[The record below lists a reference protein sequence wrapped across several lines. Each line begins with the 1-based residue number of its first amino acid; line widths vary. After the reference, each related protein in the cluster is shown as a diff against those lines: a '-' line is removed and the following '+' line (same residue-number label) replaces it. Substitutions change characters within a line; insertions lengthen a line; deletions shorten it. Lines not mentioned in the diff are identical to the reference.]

1 MLARR
6 CLALSL
12 VAASLAA
19 CGSPVPPSSAGSAEP
34 IAGRPHDIPA
44 GIDER
49 LLDTTADPCVDF
61 FQYSCGN
68 FPKVYPLTPE
78 MNSSGT
84 GRLIF
89 DNNEFVLHAL
99 LERVAADD
107 PHRTPNEQK
116 TGDHYASCMNVA
128 AIDKLGLAPLEPEL
142 ARIAAL
148 TEKDQ
153 LGELLGHL
161 SSIHIGAFLAF
172 GELQDFKDARRQ
184 IAYVDQGGLGLPER
198 DFYFRDDA
206 RSTETRKQ
214 YVEHIGKVLALLGAP
229 EADAVRDA
237 AAIMQLETALAKVSL
252 DVTARRD
259 PAALYHPMSVD
270 ALAKLAPSIRWKA
283 LFTAAGAPPI
293 AELNVI
299 HPPFFTGLEELL
311 AATELPAI
319 KTYLRWQLIAKT
331 PGTALPSA
339 LDGEKFEFFGK
350 KLRGQPEQ
358 RPRWKRCVA
367 SVDSALGEALG
378 QVYVTREFSPAT
390 KAAAVAMVK
399 DIEAAMA
406 ADLDTL
412 AWMGPQT
419 KARAKDKL
427 HAIADKIGY
436 PEHFRD
442 YSALHVVRDDA
453 YGNEQRAV
461 AFEAHR
467 QLAKIGREVDRSE
480 WDITPSTVDAYY
492 NPSMNDINFPAG
504 ILQPPL
510 YDARSPEHIN
520 LGRIGAIVGHELSHG
535 FDDEGRRFDG
545 KGNLT
550 DWWTVEDG
558 KKFDELAACE
568 VAEYGNFTAIDDVKV
583 NGKLTLGENTADNG
597 GVQLAFRAFLAEA
610 KRKSLDPDAKQGT
623 YSPAQQF
630 FLAYGQ
636 AWCGEQ
642 RAEQVRLQVQTDP
655 HSPRKF
661 RVNGVVQN
669 LPELGKAF
677 GCKVGQPMMPAQ
689 PCRVW

>member
-6 CLALSL
+6 CLAPSFVCASL
-12 VAASLAA
+12 VA
-19 CGSPVPPSSAGSAEP
+19 CGSSVPPNTAGSGEP

-61 FQYSCGN
+61 FQYSCGG
-68 FPKVYPLTPE
+68 FPRLYPLTAE
-78 MNSSGT
+78 MTSSGT

-107 PHRTPNEQK
+107 SHRTPNEQK

-128 AIDKLGLAPLEPEL
+128 AIDRLGVAPLEPEL

-161 SSIHIGAFLAF
+161 SSIGVGAFLGF

-184 IAYVDQGGLGLPER
+184 IASVDQGGLGLPER

-206 RSTETRKQ
+206 RSTETRSQ
-214 YVEHIGKVLALLGAP
+214 YTLHIGKMLALLGAP
-229 EADAVRDA
+229 EADAARDA

-259 PAALYHPMSVD
+259 PAVLYHPMSVD
-270 ALAKLAPSIRWKA
+270 ALAKLTPTIRWKA

-293 AELNVI
+293 TELNVI
-299 HPPFFTGLEELL
+299 HPPFFTGLQELL
-311 AATELPAI
+311 EATELPAI
-319 KTYLRWQLIAKT
+319 KTYLRWRLIAAT

-339 LDGEKFEFFGK
+339 LDQEKFEFFGK

-367 SVDSALGEALG
+367 SVDNALGEALG
-378 QVYVTREFSPAT
+378 QVYVAREFSPAT
-390 KAAAVAMVK
+390 KAAAVGMVK
-399 DIEAAMA
+399 DIEAAMS
-406 ADLDTL
+406 ADIDTL
-412 AWMGPQT
+412 TWMGPET
-419 KARAKDKL
+419 RARAKDKL

-436 PEHFRD
+436 PDHFRD
-442 YSALHVVRDDA
+442 YSALRVVRDDA

-461 AFEAHR
+461 TFEAHR

-480 WDITPSTVDAYY
+480 WDITPATVDAYY

-520 LGRIGAIVGHELSHG
+520 LGRMGAIVGHELTHG
-535 FDDEGRRFDG
+535 FDDEGRKFDG
-545 KGNLT
+545 KGNLS
-550 DWWTVEDG
+550 DWWTADDG

-568 VAEYGNFTAIDDVKV
+568 VAEYGSFTAVDDVKV

-610 KRKSLDPDAKQGT
+610 KRKSLDPEARQGAYT
-623 YSPAQQF
+623 PTQQF

-669 LPELGKAF
+669 LPAFGKAF
-677 GCKVGQPMMPAQ
+677 RCTVGQPMMPAQ